1 MAEINISDLSIGD
14 WVKILVGGKPRYVKV
29 EQIVWNSILNKWTV
43 ECNEGRFRLTICAI
57 HPIPLTPEI
66 LEKNGFR
73 KNGNYNEWNLGEWDD
88 IPFIG
93 ISLDR
98 QSMRIKNFSTD
109 IFISCKVVYV
119 HQLQH
124 ALRLAGV
131 GKEIEV

>member
-1 MAEINISDLSIGD
+1 MAGIKSSELSIGD
-14 WVKILVGGKPRYVKV
+14 WVRNCKGTNLRITEIPWNC
-29 EQIVWNSILNKWTV
+29 IVTKHKGIEHAL
-43 ECNEGRFRLTICAI
+43 RFSSI

-93 ISLDR
+93 VSLDR
-98 QSMRIKNFSTD
+98 QCIRIKHFGND
-109 IFISCKVVYV
+109 IYIEGKVVYV
-119 HQLQH
+119 HQLQN

-131 GKEIEV
+131 GKEIEL